1 MLLKQ
6 TLGFRERVCAGKKVE
21 GLTEEKK
28 KILRAKGEVTRNYG
42 L

>member
-6 TLGFRERVCAGKKVE
+6 TLGFRERVCADKEVE

-28 KILRAKGEVTRNYG
+28 TLRAKGEVTRNYG